1 MDRVLHD
8 LPFMYFL
15 FFQSSFLF
23 PKISNLHRTGNLTS
37 VSEFFLL
44 GLSDDPKLEPLLCVL
59 FLSMYLVTVL
69 GNLLIILAITSDPRL
84 HTPMCFFLSNLSLA
98 DISFI
103 STTIPKMIVDIQSHS
118 RAISYGGCLTQV
130 SIFILFACMDCMLLT
145 VMAYDRFVAIC
156 HPLHYTVIM
165 NPRLCCSLVLV
176 SFCVSLLDSQV
187 HNVIV
192 LQLTCFKDVEISS
205 FFCDP
210 PQLLNLA
217 CSDTF
222 TNNIVSYTIG
232 ALTGF
237 LSISGIIFSYFKILV
252 SILRVPSSGG
262 MYKAFATCGSHLAV
276 VCLFYVTALDVYLC
290 SAISQSPRKDAAASV
305 VYTVVTP
312 MLNPFIYSLRN
323 KNIKRALWRF
333 LSSANSS

>member
-1 MDRVLHD
+1 
-8 LPFMYFL
+8 
-15 FFQSSFLF
+15 
-23 PKISNLHRTGNLTS
+23 ITGNLTS

-44 GLSDDPKLEPLLCVL
+44 GLSDDPELEPLLCVL

-84 HTPMCFFLSNLSLA
+84 HTPMYFFLSNLSLA

-103 STTIPKMIVDIQSHS
+103 STTIPKMIVNIQSHS
-118 RAISYGGCLTQV
+118 RVISYAGCLTQM
-130 SIFILFACMDCMLLT
+130 STLILFGYMDCTLLT

-156 HPLHYTVIM
+156 HPLHYTAIM

-187 HNVIV
+187 HNMIV
-192 LQLTCFKDVEISS
+192 LQLSCFKNVEISS

-210 PQLLNLA
+210 SQLLNLA
-217 CSDTF
+217 CSDTLK
-222 TNNIVSYTIG
+222 NSIVRYIIG
-232 ALTGF
+232 AMSGF
-237 LSISGIIFSYFKILV
+237 IPTSGIFFSYYKILV

-262 MYKAFATCGSHLAV
+262 RYKAFSTCGSHLSV
-276 VCLFYVTALDVYLC
+276 VCLFYGTGIGVYISSAL
-290 SAISQSPRKDAAASV
+290 SSSPRKSAVASV
-305 VYTVVTP
+305 MYTVVIP

-323 KNIKRALWRF
+323 KDIKSSLWRIGHRI
-333 LSSANSS
+333 A